1 MKDINPQ
8 KEQMM
13 DNNRTLTPVV
23 GVLTDVLEELTEDT
37 TEHLLLEP
45 GNVLKLRCDLST
57 RPGMAINWYKEG
69 SRVLPTPRVQIRG
82 PIMEIADVTYEDSG
96 IYACV
101 LRGHK
106 EPMRNFTINVAGQGN
121 KQTPAL
127 FAMNAF
133 KIYTN

>member
-1 MKDINPQ
+1 MYTPK
-8 KEQMM
+8 KEEMM

-23 GVLTDVLEELTEDT
+23 RISTDVLEELTEDT

-82 PIMEIADVTYEDSG
+82 PVMEIADVTYEDSG
-96 IYACV
+96 IYVCV

-106 EPMRNFTINVAGQGN
+106 EPMRNFTITVAGQ
-121 KQTPAL
+121 KKA
-127 FAMNAF
+127 NAN
-133 KIYTN
+133 IICY

>member
-1 MKDINPQ
+1 
-8 KEQMM
+8 MM
-13 DNNRTLTPVV
+13 DNRTLTDLVCFS
-23 GVLTDVLEELTEDT
+23 TDVLEELTEDT

-82 PIMEIADVTYEDSG
+82 PVMEIADVTYEDSG
-96 IYACV
+96 IYVCV

-106 EPMRNFTINVAGQGN
+106 EPMRNFTITVAGQKKAN
-121 KQTPAL
+121 ISIFCYQWFLET
-127 FAMNAF
+127 
-133 KIYTN
+133 

>member
-1 MKDINPQ
+1 
-8 KEQMM
+8 MM

-106 EPMRNFTINVAGQGN
+106 EPMRNFTITVAGQE
-121 KQTPAL
+121 KSKHQHYL
-127 FAMNAF
+127 L
-133 KIYTN
+133 